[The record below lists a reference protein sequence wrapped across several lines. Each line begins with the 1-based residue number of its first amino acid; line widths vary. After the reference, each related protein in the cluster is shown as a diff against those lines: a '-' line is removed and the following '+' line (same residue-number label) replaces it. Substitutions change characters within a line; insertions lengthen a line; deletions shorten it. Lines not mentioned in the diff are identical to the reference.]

1 MTLMALSK
9 AGYGS
14 LTELNQLSA
23 TEVLDLVEYE
33 NIVADVQYYQSQ
45 NQ

>member
-1 MTLMALSK
+1 MTIMALSK

-14 LTELNQLSA
+14 LSELNKLSA
-23 TEVLDLVEYE
+23 TEILDLVEYE
-33 NIVADVQYYQSQ
+33 NIVADVQHHQSQ